1 MHPALVVGCID
12 LCQKGAQK
20 YIFDTYLFVV
30 FAHNH
35 YLCIVKKEKEDW
47 FKVNN
52 SKVLGYDY
60 FQLRGIITCQQGPHN
75 AEEVRR
81 HQYLVETNL
90 TCPKKSHLF
99 LWASSCLLVP
109 LHHYNN

>member
-35 YLCIVKKEKEDW
+35 YLCIV
-47 FKVNN
+47 
-52 SKVLGYDY
+52 
-60 FQLRGIITCQQGPHN
+60 
-75 AEEVRR
+75 
-81 HQYLVETNL
+81 
-90 TCPKKSHLF
+90 
-99 LWASSCLLVP
+99 
-109 LHHYNN
+109 